1 MGLRGESQ
9 VSNDFPKIVDK
20 IPDERRL
27 NRGKPGLNWNA
38 GVFQRAVRLPTY
50 TKQYKR
56 SWAATCTGDYCT
68 EVAAHAPGGLPYRQ
82 VSWHFVKMTR
92 VLRQSVVIDSRVL
105 SQTLKRL
112 RRLLT
117 IRLRSEEDECRFIY
131 ILAEGGDILKH
142 EDFWLYAG
150 ACGSRKT
157 IVRFLSAHRASL
169 LTAPLAEVLHG
180 RFNGYVGFSES
191 LRICLQSSYSR
202 PCGGY

>member
-1 MGLRGESQ
+1 MHPEDCL
-9 VSNDFPKIVDK
+9 K
-20 IPDERRL
+20 
-27 NRGKPGLNWNA
+27 GKSLGIL
-38 GVFQRAVRLPTY
+38 L
-50 TKQYKR
+50 
-56 SWAATCTGDYCT
+56 
-68 EVAAHAPGGLPYRQ
+68 
-82 VSWHFVKMTR
+82 KMTR

-105 SQTLKRL
+105 SLTLKRL

-169 LTAPLAEVLHG
+169 LTALLAEVLHG
-180 RFNGYVGFSES
+180 RF
-191 LRICLQSSYSR
+191 ICAWASAR
-202 PCGGY
+202 V